1 MQYFAANRGRLGPQ
15 YILFRLHNPIA
26 DEMNVPQ
33 MYVDFLYSNEFLS
46 IIDNAYERAISEL
59 KKNMTSVKNITRKL
73 QRQSALNEEISDHVY
88 FRSIAVRRRG
98 RDLRLHRIRHGPVP
112 GLRARI
118 VGPYPDLLR
127 HFLCDPERDP
137 ARVHVLFQ
145 QAHDRVGNDHQPVPS
160 GICGGIHGPDSGQGI
175 SFAVCFPEDR
185 PDDICPD
192 PVFTGSFSVFC
203 RGNGRLG
210 V

>member
-59 KKNMTSVKNITRKL
+59 KKNMTSVKIITRKL

-98 RDLRLHRIRHGPVP
+98 RDLRLHRIWYGPVS
-112 GLRARI
+112 GLRSRS
-118 VGPYPDLLR
+118 VGAYPALLW
-127 HFLCDPERDP
+127 HFLCDPERDH
-137 ARVHVLFQ
+137 ARIHVLFQ
-145 QAHDRVGNDHQPVPS
+145 QAHDRIGNDHQSVPP
-160 GICGGIHGPDSGQGI
+160 GICGGIHRRNPEQGVSGAFNCTESHVHDPCSGPG
-175 SFAVCFPEDR
+175 FAC
-185 PDDICPD
+185 
-192 PVFTGSFSVFC
+192 GFSVFC
-203 RGNGRLG
+203 RGYGRFG
-210 V
+210 I